1 MRRFL
6 IVDDDI
12 ELSFD
17 EELSSDNEIDGI
29 PADVVHLNP
38 NDYILG
44 GGDSE
49 IFVKNLLADVGRLSG
64 EFWDVVAIDLNLG
77 DFGFE
82 DKHRNS
88 EVCLRVAEA
97 VRDNNRAATLFLYS
111 GTLAKFISDILN
123 DGASDT
129 QLRRIFHAEVQN
141 FVQRNRIAPQ
151 VTAAVDEPSWILRVD
166 RSFMKLSHLKVTPEE
181 AEFSG
186 RTFEDLAAAVRRQ
199 DKDGQRLVELVSE
212 YGISAFAD
220 LNS

>member
-6 IVDDDI
+6 IVDDDV

-17 EELSSDNEIDGI
+17 DELLSDNEVDGV
-29 PADVVHLNP
+29 PAEVVHINP
-38 NDYILG
+38 NDYIQG

-49 IFVKNLLADVGRLSG
+49 AFVKSLLAKVGELSG
-64 EFWDVVAIDLNLG
+64 EFWDVIAIDLNLG

-97 VRDNNRAATLFLYS
+97 VREQNRAATLFLYS

-129 QLRRIFHAEVQN
+129 QLRRIFQAEVQN
-141 FVQRNRIAPQ
+141 FVQRSRIASQ
-151 VTAAVDEPSWILRVD
+151 VTAAVDDPSWILRVD
-166 RSFMKLSHLKVTPEE
+166 RSLVRLANLRITPEE
-181 AEFSG
+181 AEFKG
-186 RTFEDLAAAVRRQ
+186 RSFAELASAVRRQ
-199 DKDGQRLVELVSE
+199 DKDGLRIVELVSE
-212 YGISAFAD
+212 YGIVAFAD

>member
-6 IVDDDI
+6 IVDDE

-17 EELSSDNEIDGI
+17 DELSSDNTVDGV
-29 PADVVHLNP
+29 PAEVVHLNP
-38 NDYILG
+38 NDYIQG
-44 GGDSE
+44 DGDSE
-49 IFVKNLLADVGRLSG
+49 SIVNEFLAVVRQRSG
-64 EFWDVVAIDLNLG
+64 EFWDAIAIDLNLG

-97 VRDNNRAATLFLYS
+97 VREQNRAATLFLYS
-111 GTLAKFISDILN
+111 GTLAKFISDILD

-129 QLRRIFHAEVQN
+129 QLRRIFQANVQN

-151 VTAAVDEPSWILRVD
+151 VTAAVEEPSWILRVD
-166 RSFMKLSHLKVTPEE
+166 RSFTILSSMKVSPEE

-199 DKDGQRLVELVSE
+199 DKDGQRLVDLIAE
-212 YGISAFAD
+212 YGIAAFAD
-220 LNS
+220 LNL

>member
-6 IVDDDI
+6 IVDDV

-17 EELSSDNEIDGI
+17 DELSSDNQVDGV
-29 PADVVHLNP
+29 PAEVVHLNP
-38 NDYILG
+38 NDYIQV

-49 IFVKNLLADVGRLSG
+49 SIVKEFLNVVTERSA
-64 EFWDVVAIDLNLG
+64 EFWDAIAIDLNLG

-82 DKHRNS
+82 DQHRNR

-97 VRDNNRAATLFLYS
+97 VREQNRAATLFLYS
-111 GTLAKFISDILN
+111 GTLADYIRDILN
-123 DGASDT
+123 EGASDT
-129 QLRRIFHAEVQN
+129 QLRRIFQAEVQN

-151 VTAAVDEPSWILRVD
+151 VTAAVDEPSWILRVE

-186 RTFEDLAAAVRRQ
+186 RSFKDLAAAVRRQ
-199 DKDGQRLVELVSE
+199 DEDGQRLVELVSE
-212 YGISAFAD
+212 YGISAFSD
-220 LNS
+220 LNL